1 VTMLDRV
8 GDVLLELHRGCRKQA
23 AETFPGWA
31 MALVREVIPNSA
43 WLWGSGCVMDGEIIV
58 HNFLFDNIPLES
70 MQAWEQYK
78 HLDIFA
84 ARAVEQRNVVHNFTH
99 ETLEKT
105 EIYQQVYRLVG
116 IEQMLG
122 VYAYKPYCGLSDSIS
137 LYRSDPE
144 TPFSEEQRLAMQC
157 LVPHLI
163 ETLHIN
169 YLEHLSSGMQRP
181 PQQSLAASD
190 CKGVIHVAE
199 DGFVELMRAE
209 WPQWSGPRLPEPLAK
224 GYGAARHR
232 YVGKAITVRFVPV
245 FDMFLLKVRTRT
257 AVDDLSKRELEI
269 ARHFADGL
277 TNKEIAREADLSP
290 ATVRNHLSSI
300 YLKLGVDNKAE
311 LATLLSAWAAD

>member
-84 ARAVEQRNVVHNFTH
+84 ARAAEQRNVVHNFTH

-144 TPFSEEQRLAMQC
+144 MPFSEEQRLAMQC

-163 ETLHIN
+163 ETRHIN

-181 PQQSLAASD
+181 PQPSLAASD

-199 DGFVELMRAE
+199 EGFVELLRLE
-209 WPQWSGPRLPEPLAK
+209 WPQWCGPRLPELLSNGRPAQ
-224 GYGAARHR
+224 R
-232 YVGKAITVRFVPV
+232 YAGKAITVRFVPV
-245 FDMFLLKVRTRT
+245 FDMFLLKARPRT
-257 AVDDLSKRELEI
+257 AVDGLSKRELEVAKQLAKGTNHKEVALNLAI
-269 ARHFADGL
+269 A
-277 TNKEIAREADLSP
+277 P
-290 ATVRNHLSSI
+290 ATARNHIASI
-300 YLKLGVDNKAE
+300 HAKLGTSKGTQV
-311 LATLLSAWAAD
+311 ATMLLSEGWL

>member
-1 VTMLDRV
+1 MTMLDRV

-43 WLWGSGCVMDGEIIV
+43 WFWGSGCEIDGEIIV
-58 HNFLFDNIPLES
+58 HSFMFDNIPPES

-84 ARAVEQRNVVHNFTH
+84 ARAAEQRNVVHNFTH

-144 TPFSEEQRLAMQC
+144 MPFSEEQRLAMQC

-163 ETLHIN
+163 ETRHIN

-181 PQQSLAASD
+181 PQPSLAASD

-199 DGFVELMRAE
+199 EGFVELLRLE
-209 WPQWSGPRLPEPLAK
+209 WPQWCGPRLPELLSNGRPAQ
-224 GYGAARHR
+224 R
-232 YVGKAITVRFVPV
+232 YVGRVIAVRFVPV
-245 FDMFLLKVRTRT
+245 LDMFLLKARPRT
-257 AVDDLSKRELEI
+257 AVDDLSRRELEI
-269 ARHFADGL
+269 AHHFAQGL
-277 TNKEIAREADLSP
+277 TNKEIAQKAGLAP

-300 YLKLGVDNKAE
+300 YLKLGIGNKAE
-311 LATLLSAWAAD
+311 LATMLSVWAAD